1 MNSLTL
7 LALAAEPLKPIMVH
21 VGDAPAKSMSF
32 GQVLLSAAGF
42 TLLLVLG
49 AALVGLILGGIFIT
63 IHKMNPANRFN
74 GQRQPEPRLDL
85 RGFTVTPSVPPS
97 APADSGRSR

>member
-1 MNSLTL
+1 MASLTL

-21 VGDAPAKSMSF
+21 VGDAPARSVSF

-42 TLLLVLG
+42 TLLLVIG

-63 IHKMNPANRFN
+63 INKLRPSNRFN

-85 RGFTVTPSVPPS
+85 RGTSEN
-97 APADSGRSR
+97 

>member
-1 MNSLTL
+1 MASLTL

-49 AALVGLILGGIFIT
+49 AALVGLVLGGIFIT

-74 GQRQPEPRLDL
+74 GERQPEPRLDL
-85 RGFTVTPSVPPS
+85 RGITATRSVPPS
-97 APADSGRSR
+97 VHADSGRSH